1 MVLFLVFPS
10 LNVEVNS
17 PFKNPA
23 PFKTSSPIESDE
35 SLGSIERDDMGRMS
49 SIPFRLEEEEVPERV
64 LQKTTDV

>member
-23 PFKTSSPIESDE
+23 SFKTSSPIESDE
-35 SLGSIERDDMGRMS
+35 SLGSIERD
-49 SIPFRLEEEEVPERV
+49 SIPFRIEEEEVPERV